1 VALPPERPATA
12 LLLPA
17 RRRLPGDPPPRLARL
32 LAVAERTACAEGEQA
47 QLARW
52 FAMTPAGWPSAAIQR
67 QAEAGDAGAHAWLR
81 ADPVHL
87 RAEMNG
93 ARLAACG
100 TLGLDGAD
108 ADALVACIAP
118 SFDEFGID
126 IGRTLPAHWYLRL
139 PVGLPPPP
147 ATFSPGDALGRD
159 LLALLPGGEA
169 GRAWRRLQTEA
180 QILLSQHPVNASR
193 TARGL
198 PAVNSVW
205 FWGGGALPDAVR
217 ATCAG
222 GVVVTAE
229 PELAALG
236 ACAGS
241 SVRADDHGGP
251 GLVDLRA
258 ARDWDAVAGALLPR
272 VQEAIAAGLV
282 LDFQDGAQLRCRPVR
297 WWHRWRRV

>member
-1 VALPPERPATA
+1 VAVAPARPATA
-12 LLLPA
+12 VLLPA
-17 RRRLPGDPPPRLARL
+17 RRRLPGDPPPWLARL
-32 LAVAERTACAEGEQA
+32 IAVSERTACADGEQA

-100 TLGLDGAD
+100 TLGLDAAD

-118 SFDEFGID
+118 SFDELGID

-139 PVGLPPPP
+139 PADLPPPK
-147 ATFSPGDALGRD
+147 ATLSPGDALGRD
-159 LLALLPGGEA
+159 LLALLPAGEA

-193 TARGL
+193 GARGL

-205 FWGGGALPDAVR
+205 FWGGGMLPETVR
-217 ATCAG
+217 PTYAG
-222 GVVVTAE
+222 DVVVTAE

-236 ACAGS
+236 ASAGAT
-241 SVRADDHGGP
+241 VRVDDPGSP
-251 GLVDLRA
+251 GLLDLRA
-258 ARDWDAVAGALLPR
+258 ARDWDAVATALLPR
-272 VQEAIAAGLV
+272 FPAAIAAGLV
-282 LDFQDGAQLRCRPVR
+282 LDFQDGVQLRCRPVR